1 MDVVQAQHYQKV
13 LPFEAVQHLSNA
25 LKGIIQEAMNRVR
38 KEEIGKD
45 LPDSDC
51 LQLVENN
58 AELVC
63 NFNTSVKT
71 SNKVCTIFIKY
82 SSNYS
87 NLRGR
92 GGKVSPLRL

>member
-1 MDVVQAQHYQKV
+1 MDVLQATHYKKV
-13 LPFEAVQHLSNA
+13 LPFKAVQHLSNA

-38 KEEIGKD
+38 KEDIGKD
-45 LPDSDC
+45 LLYSDC

-71 SNKVCTIFIKY
+71 SNKV
-82 SSNYS
+82 
-87 NLRGR
+87 
-92 GGKVSPLRL
+92 